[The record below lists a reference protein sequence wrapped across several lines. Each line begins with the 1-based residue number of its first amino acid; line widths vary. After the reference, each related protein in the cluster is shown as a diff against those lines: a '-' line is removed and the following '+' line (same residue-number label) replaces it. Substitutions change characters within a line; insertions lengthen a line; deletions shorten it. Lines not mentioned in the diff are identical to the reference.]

1 MITVKM
7 VGDGYHSCGIYRA
20 IVFEYSYCST
30 FENKFIQ
37 KPLSL
42 TLEGLFGK
50 PKKKLLA
57 FSL

>member
-1 MITVKM
+1 M